1 MLQAARPQ
9 VGMPKD
15 VTVLELCI
23 CGQLRAGQNLPVL
36 AMGTAEDPSCWCQLL
51 AGLPTSVISLGT
63 ISPGQP
69 SRTVVTPPKVW
80 SSGHFCKSSAT
91 DGQGRCPKE
100 KATEADGQALC
111 CAMLSHFNRVQ
122 FCATP

>member
-69 SRTVVTPPKVW
+69 SRTVV
-80 SSGHFCKSSAT
+80 SAEEGDSSAVSSE
-91 DGQGRCPKE
+91 GMKLEVLR
-100 KATEADGQALC
+100 
-111 CAMLSHFNRVQ
+111 
-122 FCATP
+122 